1 MQRQQPIGQQWNYD
15 SANRKAWLGSP
26 PLPPQL
32 NFERD
37 QIDLD
42 VLALVK
48 REFCQHSGSLA
59 NFRWATTRSN
69 AKRVLEHFITYSLPY
84 FGDYQDAMAQGTD
97 TLFHSLLSPYLNC
110 GLLLPKEVCDAAEAA
125 YHAGH
130 VPLNAVEGFIRQ
142 ILGWREYVRGI
153 YWLYMPE
160 YANRNALQHSSPLP
174 QFYWTG
180 HTQMNCMAEC
190 FRNTFQNAYAHH
202 IQRLMITGNFA
213 LLSAVDPQQISE
225 WYLAVYADAYEW
237 VELPNTLGMVM
248 HADGGLMAS
257 KPYAASGN
265 YINKMSDYYKHC
277 TYNVKTRTEPDS
289 CPFNSLYWFF
299 MIRHEAI
306 FRTHPRMGMIYRQL
320 DKLKDRHQI
329 ISHAQQ
335 LLSQINE
342 L

>member
-1 MQRQQPIGQQWNYD
+1 M
-15 SANRKAWLGSP
+15 L
-26 PLPPQL
+26 
-32 NFERD
+32 E
-37 QIDLD
+37 
-42 VLALVK
+42 LVE
-48 REFCQHSGSLA
+48 REFSRHSGSLD
-59 NFRWATTRSN
+59 NFRWGTTRSN
-69 AKRVLEHFITYSLPY
+69 ALLALEHFITHSLPH
-84 FGDYQDAMAQGTD
+84 FGDYQDAMVQGAD
-97 TLFHSLLSPYLNC
+97 MLFHSLLSPYLNC

-125 YHAGH
+125 YYDGHA
-130 VPLNAVEGFIRQ
+130 PLNAVEGFIRQ

-160 YANRNALQHSSPLP
+160 YASRNALQHSAPLP

-180 HTQMNCMAEC
+180 RTRMNCMAEC
-190 FRNTFQNAYAHH
+190 FRNTFLHAYAHH
-202 IQRLMITGNFA
+202 IQRLMVTGNFA
-213 LLSAVDPQQISE
+213 LLTGVDPQQISE

-248 HADGGLMAS
+248 HTDSGLMAS

-265 YINKMSDYYKHC
+265 YIHKMSDYCKHC
-277 TYNVKTRTEPDS
+277 SYNVKTRTEPDS
-289 CPFNSLYWFF
+289 CPFNSLYWYF
-299 MIRHEAI
+299 MIRNEET

-320 DKLKDRHQI
+320 DKLKDRQQI